1 MNIYKTFP
9 TLENDK
15 YILRPVLDADLD
27 NLLKV
32 YSDVKAVPLFNSD
45 NCHGD
50 NFYYTTKAR
59 MKKAL
64 DFWKQAYDN
73 GWFVRFGIV
82 DKKSGEAIGTIEEFH
97 REEKDYFTNCGLLRL
112 DLRSDYE
119 KATEI
124 YSILSLITVPSFDL
138 FGCDIVATK
147 AIPSA
152 VERIK
157 ALTDTGFTL
166 SHEPLIGHDGTKYYN
181 YYLLKKDNYTTA
193 SVMA

>member
-1 MNIYKTFP
+1 MDIYKTFP
-9 TLENDK
+9 ILENEK

-50 NFYYTTKAR
+50 IFYYTTKER
-59 MKKAL
+59 MKQAL

-73 GWFVRFGIV
+73 GWFVRFAIV
-82 DKKSGEAIGTIEEFH
+82 DKKSGELIGTIEEFH
-97 REEKDYFTNCGLLRL
+97 RDEKDYFTNCGLLRL

-124 YSILSLITVPSFDL
+124 DSMLSLIAAPSFDL
-138 FGCDIVATK
+138 FGCGIVATK

-157 ALTDTGFTL
+157 ALKATGFKL
-166 SHEPLIGHDGTKYYN
+166 SREPLIGYDGTKYYD
-181 YYLLKKDNYTTA
+181 YYVLNKD
-193 SVMA
+193 SII